1 MNWME
6 YPVTDKKL
14 GCLVNE
20 DRVILRVWAPG
31 CSRVDLA
38 LYDHPHQVR
47 RSLHAM
53 TPQEDGVFEWQ
64 GDRSF
69 LGKCYT
75 YLLEEREEIT
85 DPYSLGV
92 TLNSTKSII
101 LDPDKMDPS
110 GWKEHVASHRSTC
123 TNCLDAVVYEVHVM
137 DFTIDPRSGVQHRG
151 KYLGMVEPGTHCKGF
166 ATGLD
171 HLKELG
177 VTHIHLMPV
186 FDFLTVDE
194 EPTRFYEEDN
204 YNWGY
209 DPEHYN
215 VPEGSYATDPHSYYA
230 RIHELKIL
238 VMELQKSGFSV
249 VMDVVYNH
257 TYRGK
262 NSHLN
267 RLAPDYYYRTWED
280 GTWSDGS
287 GCGNELATE
296 RPMVR
301 RFIMSSLEYWLLD
314 FNLDGF
320 RFDLMALIDVDTVYY
335 MVDHLRKLREDVFLY
350 GEPWTGGETVLPDSL
365 RTTKG
370 KQIHRE
376 FSFLNDNFRDA
387 VKGDGNGEGG
397 GFVHGNCDGLSGVE
411 TGMAGSIYY
420 DDGHI
425 GFAANPRE
433 TINYINSHDNLI
445 LQDKMK
451 KMYPMAPE
459 AYWDRLNRL
468 SFAMLLLSQGV
479 PLIHAGN
486 EFLREKYRNNNS
498 YNAPISVNAIDWTLK
513 EKNFSFFQFM
523 KDLIAFRRRRLE
535 FRMRTTEDIKKYLK
549 FFHSHGEN
557 CHTLG
562 YTIQNPKNPQKFLF
576 VAFHAGEGK
585 RLITH
590 RYLLEHLNRAY
601 HFSYGEIKLTQ
612 IMDMDG
618 LITPENRE
626 NNMDLHG
633 ILMGSHDFGVFDA
646 VLS

>member
-6 YPVTDKKL
+6 YPTTEKKL
-14 GCLVNE
+14 GCIVDTE
-20 DRVILRVWAPG
+20 GVVIRVWAPG

-38 LYDHPHQVR
+38 LYDHPHQIR
-47 RSLHAM
+47 RILHAM
-53 TPQEDGVFEWQ
+53 TPYEDGVFEWR
-64 GDRSF
+64 GDRGV

-75 YLLEEREEIT
+75 FLLDGTEEIT
-85 DPYSLGV
+85 DPYSRGV
-92 TLNSTKSII
+92 TLNSTKSVV
-101 LDPDKMDPS
+101 LDPEKMDPP
-110 GWKEHVASHRSTC
+110 GWKEHVDTYRGVC
-123 TNCLDAVVYEVHVM
+123 TNCLDAVVYEVHVK
-137 DFTIDPRSGVQHRG
+137 DFTVDSSSGVHHRG
-151 KYLGMVEPGTHCKGF
+151 KYLGMVEPGTRFRGVS
-166 ATGLD
+166 TGLD

-194 EPTRFYEEDN
+194 EPTRFYDEDN

-230 RIHELKIL
+230 RIHELKNLI
-238 VMELQKSGFSV
+238 MELQKSGFSV

-262 NSHLN
+262 NSQFN
-267 RLAPDYYYRTWED
+267 ALAPEYFYRTYKD

-301 RFIMSSLEYWLLD
+301 KFIMESLEYWLMD

-320 RFDLMALIDVDTVYY
+320 RFDLMALIDVDTVYE
-335 MVDHLRKLREDVFLY
+335 MVNRLYTLREDVFLY
-350 GEPWTGGETVLPDSL
+350 GEPWTGGETVLPDNL
-365 RTTKG
+365 KTTKG
-370 KQIHRE
+370 KQIDRS

-387 VKGDGNGEGG
+387 VKGDGNGEGR
-397 GFVHGNCDGLSGVE
+397 GFVHGNCDGLYGVE
-411 TGMAGSIYY
+411 TGIAGSIYY

-425 GFAANPRE
+425 GFASRSRE
-433 TINYINSHDNLI
+433 SINYINSHDNLI

-468 SFAMLLLSQGV
+468 AFAMLLLSQGV

-486 EFLREKYRNNNS
+486 EFLREKSRNNNS
-498 YNAPISVNAIDWTLK
+498 YNAPVSVNAMDWSFK
-513 EKNFSFFQFM
+513 EKNLSFFHFM
-523 KDLIAFRRRRLE
+523 KDLISFRRRRLE
-535 FRMRTTEDIKKYLK
+535 FRLRTTEDIKEHLK
-549 FFHSHGEN
+549 FFRMKGEN

-562 YTIQNPKNPQKFLF
+562 FTIRNPRDPENFLF
-576 VAFHAGEGK
+576 VAFHAGEGEW
-585 RLITH
+585 LITH
-590 RYLLEHLNRAY
+590 RYLMEHLNRMY
-601 HFSYGEIKLTQ
+601 DVRTEQIKLSQ
-612 IMDMDG
+612 IMDMEG
-618 LITPENRE
+618 LISPENRE

-633 ILMGSHDFGVFDA
+633 ILMVSHDFGVFDLN
-646 VLS
+646 VT